1 MNFGHLIRDL
11 RRAKNLGQR
20 ALAQK
25 IGISFTYVSK
35 IENHQLDFGEY
46 PSDDLIRKLA
56 KALDA
61 DEDELLLLA
70 KKIPAQVRKRVLQR
84 PDVFRA
90 FAACDDKT
98 LDMLVAQIET
108 PTRSPSVNRRH
119 K

>member
-1 MNFGHLIRDL
+1 MKFGYRIRDL

-20 ALAQK
+20 ALAERT
-25 IGISFTYVSK
+25 GISFTYVSK

-70 KKIPAQVRKRVLQR
+70 EKIPAQVRKRVLQR
-84 PDVFRA
+84 PDAFRA

-98 LDMLVAQIET
+98 LDRLVAQISK
-108 PTRSPSVNRRH
+108 PRRGRVV
-119 K
+119 